1 MSSCHLQFQN
11 YLQSLVHTNL
21 CFSFP
26 RTVTMLPYVGKG
38 SFSMFLDDVKD
49 LETERL
55 FWITWV
61 NPALAQ
67 QPFKWEREAGGFEL
81 EEKQSRYTCGT
92 VPVEAGTGQDT
103 DTPRV
108 SRWSTC
114 SPYPFHSLRPPAP
127 SDVRSM
133 LSPPGMWQLIASATG
148 NNITCPY
155 FACL

>member
-1 MSSCHLQFQN
+1 MGPLRRLEPEWLQCPRYPTVLTTSGSGHTARRGLPGPHAAPRSS
-11 YLQSLVHTNL
+11 SGP
-21 CFSFP
+21 P
-26 RTVTMLPYVGKG
+26 RVQIHSTAVAPGCL
-38 SFSMFLDDVKD
+38 
-49 LETERL
+49 
-55 FWITWV
+55 
-61 NPALAQ
+61 
-67 QPFKWEREAGGFEL
+67 EREAGGFEL